1 MGLFGL
7 VLLLV
12 WLAVVSV
19 GRSVAVARGGGPAPM
34 RLGDPVGS
42 PQWWSRVLGVVG
54 FSSAVAAPVA
64 DTAGLPALAALDEPA
79 VVVVGLAL
87 VGAGAA
93 LSLAGQAAMGASWRA
108 DVDPD
113 ARTPLITD
121 GPFRFVRNPILA
133 GVLVSM
139 FGLGCVTPNILSIA
153 MVACVLASIEIQVR
167 LVEEPY
173 LIRVHGAAYRDYAT
187 RVGRLVPGLGHL
199 RG

>member
-19 GRSVAVARGGGPAPM
+19 GRSVAVARRGGPAPV

-54 FSSAVAAPVA
+54 FASAAAAPVA
-64 DTAGLPALAALDEPA
+64 DAMGLPALGALDQPA
-79 VVVVGLAL
+79 VVAVGLLL
-87 VGAGAA
+87 VAAGAA

-113 ARTPLITD
+113 VRSPLITD

-133 GVLVSM
+133 GVLMSVL
-139 FGLGCVTPNILSIA
+139 GLACVTPNILSIA
-153 MVACVLASIEIQVR
+153 MVACVLASVEIQVR

-173 LIRVHGAAYRDYAT
+173 LARVHGEAYRAYGT
-187 RVGRLVPGLGHL
+187 RVGRLIPGVGRL
-199 RG
+199 RS